1 MAIESIDF
9 TFDSSLNYRNYIP
22 AKAPTLSRYDNIGT
36 PGNTSYSYKLSLV
49 NNDGESDLS
58 DEIITYN
65 SNSVL
70 SSSNY
75 VRIFWNQSEL
85 TNYYKLYKLVNGSYV
100 FLANIYDHLHYDD
113 IGTTPSSINHQGYN
127 STGYDPSYV
136 NLGYLMYR
144 YSGANKYDNYV
155 SPLRLEHIFH
165 GANYYNNTFSYLFKV
180 IRYTK
185 NLDYLFTTNT
195 SSTQNIQYMIYNRK
209 ENKFYQGGVVYI
221 FFRGTTNMYIYDA
234 DINVE
239 SSSDGYV
246 TVSGNTVTGTNTKFN
261 SSGFSVGSRIGFGS
275 TNPEAITEWYEVAS
289 IISDTSLTLT
299 ETLSKTYPPNSPYII
314 EEVIMLSANYWNTS
328 PYNLGGVYI
337 TKGMNFTFMKHNN
350 TVPFA
355 TTVDRIRATYRIIN
369 SGTNIIT
376 YAGSLVSLPKASNNE
391 HIFYASIEQGNT
403 LRIACFN
410 AKAPLT
416 LVAGESTSALK
427 FITKSYDC
435 INTADGLRMFCL
447 PFGPGRNKYS
457 IYFRSGGASV
467 LQRIDLNDLKQDADL
482 FGQDHGYVRPIANAY
497 RGFSLV
503 NPSNARYIPN
513 LEQVLFSATTNTVM
527 PYDTNY
533 PYYYNEF
540 GEVNYE
546 SSDYRMP
553 SKDTVSHLKESSN
566 FNISDGLWYYV
577 ANSYKLGVFPGEA
590 DWRFAS
596 RNNARIITHSI
607 DTSHITKFNK
617 LLVHHPEVLGSHDLG
632 SMPEPF
638 RVYFRTEGISDDS
651 GDWCLLND
659 SFDMS
664 FITPKDNIQFMLEF
678 RILGRASV
686 PNRIYGLSISYFVD
700 EDLPTGFEWNLYD
713 SNASSSIIGF
723 EQTSVLN
730 TLGNFKITYYLSES
744 DEEVFTAYSTENIN
758 GSFQYWNGS
767 SWINGVGP
775 NMFGTRRRFAASH
788 YLPSTDVYAKIAL
801 V

>member
-36 PGNTSYSYKLSLV
+36 PGSASYSYKLSIV

-65 SNSVL
+65 SNSIL

-85 TNYYKLYKLVNGSYV
+85 TNYYKLYKLVDGSYV

-113 IGTTPSSINHQGYN
+113 IGIIPSSITHQGYN

-155 SPLRLEHIFH
+155 SPLKLEHIFH
-165 GANYYNNTFSYLFKV
+165 GANYYNNTFNFLFKV

-185 NLDYLFTTNT
+185 NLDYLFTINN
-195 SSTQNIQYMIYNRK
+195 SNTQNIQYMIYNRK
-209 ENKFYQGGVVYI
+209 ENKFYQGGVVNI

-239 SSSDGYV
+239 SSSDGYI
-246 TVSGNTVTGTNTKFN
+246 TVSGNTVTGTNTRFN

-369 SGTNIIT
+369 SGTNLIT
-376 YAGSLVSLPKASNNE
+376 YAGSLVSLPKVSNNE

-416 LVAGESTSALK
+416 LTAGESTSALK

-457 IYFRSGGASV
+457 IYFRSGGATV
-467 LQRIDLNDLKQDADL
+467 LQRIDLDDLKQDADL
-482 FGQDHGYVRPIANAY
+482 FGQDHGYVRSIANAY
-497 RGFSLV
+497 RGFNQV

-513 LEQVLFSATTNTVM
+513 LEQMLFSATLNTVV

-533 PYYYNEF
+533 PYHYNEF
-540 GEVNYE
+540 GEVTFEN
-546 SSDYRMP
+546 SDYRMP
-553 SKDTVSHLKESSN
+553 SKDTVSHLRESSN

-651 GDWCLLND
+651 GDWSLLND

-664 FITPKDNIQFMLEF
+664 FITPKDNIQFMFEF
-678 RILGRASV
+678 RVLGRASV

-713 SNASSSIIGF
+713 SNSSSSIIGF

-730 TLGNFKITYYLSES
+730 TLGNFRITYYLSES

>member
-36 PGNTSYSYKLSLV
+36 PGSASYSYKLSIV

-65 SNSVL
+65 SNSIL

-75 VRIFWNQSEL
+75 VRIFWNQSEQ

-100 FLANIYDHLHYDD
+100 FLASIYDHLHYDD
-113 IGTTPSSINHQGYN
+113 IGIIPSSITHQGYN

-155 SPLRLEHIFH
+155 SPLKLEHIFH
-165 GANYYNNTFSYLFKV
+165 GANYYNNTFNFLFKV

-185 NLDYLFTTNT
+185 NLDYLFTINN
-195 SSTQNIQYMIYNRK
+195 SNTQNIQYMIYNRK
-209 ENKFYQGGVVYI
+209 ENKFYQGGVVNI

-239 SSSDGYV
+239 SSSDGYI
-246 TVSGNTVTGTNTKFN
+246 TVSGNTVTGTNTRFN

-369 SGTNIIT
+369 SGTNLIT
-376 YAGSLVSLPKASNNE
+376 YAGSLVSLPKVSNNE

-416 LVAGESTSALK
+416 LTAGESTSALK

-457 IYFRSGGASV
+457 IYFRSGGATV
-467 LQRIDLNDLKQDADL
+467 LQRIDLDDLKQDADL
-482 FGQDHGYVRPIANAY
+482 FGQDHGYVRSIANAY
-497 RGFSLV
+497 RGFNQV

-513 LEQVLFSATTNTVM
+513 LEQMLFSATLNTVV

-533 PYYYNEF
+533 PYHYNEF
-540 GEVNYE
+540 GEVTFEN
-546 SSDYRMP
+546 SDYRMP
-553 SKDTVSHLKESSN
+553 SKDTVSHLRESSN

-651 GDWCLLND
+651 GDWSLLND

-664 FITPKDNIQFMLEF
+664 FITPKDNIQFMFEF
-678 RILGRASV
+678 RVLGRASV

-713 SNASSSIIGF
+713 SNSSSSIIGF

-730 TLGNFKITYYLSES
+730 TLGNFRITYYLSES

>member
-22 AKAPTLSRYDNIGT
+22 VKAPTLSRYDNIGT
-36 PGNTSYSYKLSLV
+36 PGSASYIYKLSIV

-65 SNSVL
+65 SNSIL

-100 FLANIYDHLHYDD
+100 FLANIYDHFHYDD
-113 IGTTPSSINHQGYN
+113 IGTTPSSITHQGYN

-165 GANYYNNTFSYLFKV
+165 GANYYNNTFNYLFKV

-221 FFRGTTNMYIYDA
+221 FFRGTTNMYISDA
-234 DINVE
+234 DINLE

-299 ETLSKTYPPNSPYII
+299 ETLSKSYPPNSPYII

-369 SGTNIIT
+369 PGTNIII
-376 YAGSLVSLPKASNNE
+376 YGWSLAALPKSSNNE
-391 HIFYASIEQGNT
+391 HIFYVLIEQGNT
-403 LRIACFN
+403 MRIACFN

-416 LVAGESTSALK
+416 LTAGESTSAFK
-427 FITKSYDC
+427 YMTKSYDC
-435 INTADGLRMFCL
+435 INTADGIRMFCL

-457 IYFRSGGASV
+457 IYFRSGGAAV

-482 FGQDHGYVRPIANAY
+482 FGQDHGYVRPIANAF
-497 RGFSLV
+497 RGFNHL

-513 LEQVLFSATTNTVM
+513 LEQMLFSATLNTVV

-533 PYYYNEF
+533 PYHYNEF
-540 GEVNYE
+540 GEVTYE
-546 SSDYRMP
+546 NSDYRMP
-553 SKDTVSHLKESSN
+553 SKDTVSHLRESSN

-664 FITPKDNIQFMLEF
+664 FITPKDNIQFMFEF
-678 RILGRASV
+678 RVLGRASV

-713 SNASSSIIGF
+713 SNSSSSIIGF

-775 NMFGTRRRFAASH
+775 NMLGTRRRFAASH

>member
-36 PGNTSYSYKLSLV
+36 PGSASYSYKLSIV

-65 SNSVL
+65 SNSIL

-100 FLANIYDHLHYDD
+100 FLASIYDHFHYDD
-113 IGTTPSSINHQGYN
+113 IGTTPSSITHQGYN

-155 SPLRLEHIFH
+155 SPLRLEHIFN
-165 GANYYNNTFSYLFKV
+165 GANYYNNTFNYLFKV

-209 ENKFYQGGVVYI
+209 ENKFYQGGVVNI
-221 FFRGTTNMYIYDA
+221 FFRGTTNMYISDA
-234 DINVE
+234 DINIE
-239 SSSDGYV
+239 SSSDGYI

-261 SSGFSVGSRIGFGS
+261 SSGFSAGSRIGFGS
-275 TNPEAITEWYEVAS
+275 TNPETITEWYEVAS

-299 ETLSKTYPPNSPYII
+299 ETLSKIYPPNSPYII
-314 EEVIMLSANYWNTS
+314 EEVIMISSNYWNTN
-328 PYNLGGVYI
+328 PFNLGGVYI

-355 TTVDRIRATYRIIN
+355 TTVDRVRATYRIIN
-369 SGTNIIT
+369 PGTNLIIN
-376 YAGSLVSLPKASNNE
+376 GWSLAALPKASNNE
-391 HIFYASIEQGNT
+391 HIFYVLIEQGNT
-403 LRIACFN
+403 MRIACFN

-416 LVAGESTSALK
+416 LTAGESTSAFK
-427 FITKSYDC
+427 YMTKSYDC
-435 INTADGLRMFCL
+435 INTADGIRMFCL

-457 IYFRSGGASV
+457 IYFRSGSATV
-467 LQRIDLNDLKQDADL
+467 LQRIDLDDIKQDGDL
-482 FGQDHGYVRPIANAY
+482 FGQDHGYVRPIANAF
-497 RGFSLV
+497 RGFNHL

-513 LEQVLFSATTNTVM
+513 LEQMLFSATLNTVV

-533 PYYYNEF
+533 PYHYNEF
-540 GEVNYE
+540 GEVTYE
-546 SSDYRMP
+546 NSDYRMP
-553 SKDTVSHLKESSN
+553 SKDTVSHLRESSN

-577 ANSYKLGVFPGEA
+577 ANQYKLGVFPGEA

-664 FITPKDNIQFMLEF
+664 FITPKDNIQFMFEF
-678 RILGRASV
+678 RVLGRASV

-713 SNASSSIIGF
+713 SNSSSSIIGF

-730 TLGNFKITYYLSES
+730 TLGNFRITYYLSES

>member
-22 AKAPTLSRYDNIGT
+22 AKAPVFSRYDNIGT
-36 PGNTSYSYKLSLV
+36 PGNTSYSYKLSIV
-49 NNDGESDLS
+49 TNDGESDLS

-65 SNSVL
+65 SNSSL
-70 SSSNY
+70 SSFNY

-100 FLANIYDHLHYDD
+100 FLANIYDHFHYDD
-113 IGTTPSSINHQGYN
+113 IGTAPTSIPHQGYN
-127 STGYDPSYV
+127 STGYDSSYV
-136 NLGYLMYR
+136 NLGYLMNR

-155 SPLRLEHIFH
+155 SPLRLEHIFNA
-165 GANYYNNTFSYLFKV
+165 ANYYNNIFYFMFKV

-185 NLDYLFTTNT
+185 NLDYIFITNQ
-195 SSTQNIQYMIYNRK
+195 SSTQNILYMIYNRK
-209 ENKFYQGGVVYI
+209 ENKFYQGGVVNI
-221 FFRGTTNMYIYDA
+221 FFRVSNNMYIYDA
-234 DINVE
+234 NIFVD

-261 SSGFSVGSRIGFGS
+261 SLKFSVGSRIGFGS
-275 TNPEAITEWYEVAS
+275 TNPETITEWYEVAS

-299 ETLSKTYPPNSPYII
+299 ETLSKTYPQNSPYII
-314 EEVIMLSANYWNTS
+314 EEVSMISANYWATS

-369 SGTNIIT
+369 PGTNLIIN
-376 YAGSLVSLPKASNNE
+376 GWSLAALPKTSNDE
-391 HIFYASIEQGNT
+391 HIFYVLIDQGNT
-403 LRIACFN
+403 IRIACFD
-410 AKAPLT
+410 AEAPLT
-416 LVAGESTSALK
+416 LTAGESTSAFK

-435 INTADGLRMFCL
+435 INGADTLRMFCL
-447 PFGPGRNKYS
+447 PTGPGRNKHN
-457 IYFRSGGASV
+457 IYFRSGSATV

-482 FGQDHGYVRPIANAY
+482 FGQDHGYVRSLGNAY
-497 RGFSLV
+497 RGYNNV
-503 NPSNARYIPN
+503 GPSNARYIPN
-513 LEQVLFSATTNTVM
+513 LEQMLFSGSTNAVL

-533 PYYYNEF
+533 PYYYTEF
-540 GEVNYE
+540 GEINGE
-546 SSDYRMP
+546 NSDYRMP
-553 SKDTVSHLKESSN
+553 SKDTVSHLRESLN

-577 ANSYKLGVFPGEA
+577 ANQYKLGVFPGEA

-617 LLVHHPEVLGSHDLG
+617 LLVHHPEILGSHDLG

-638 RVYFRTEGISDDS
+638 RVYFRTEGISDDT
-651 GDWCLLND
+651 GDWSLLND

-664 FITPKDNIQFMLEF
+664 FIMPKDNIQFMFEF
-678 RILGRASV
+678 RVLGKASV

-700 EDLPTGFEWNLYD
+700 DDLPTGFEWNLYD
-713 SNASSSIIGF
+713 SNSSSSIIGF

-730 TLGNFKITYYLSES
+730 TLGNLKITYYLSES

-775 NMFGTRRRFAASH
+775 NMLGAKRRFTASH
-788 YLPSTDVYAKIAL
+788 YLPSTDVYAKITL

>member
-22 AKAPTLSRYDNIGT
+22 VKAPTLSRYDNIGT
-36 PGNTSYSYKLSLV
+36 PGSASYSYKLSIV

-65 SNSVL
+65 SNSIL

-100 FLANIYDHLHYDD
+100 FLANIYDHFHYDD
-113 IGTTPSSINHQGYN
+113 IGTTPSSITHQGYN

-144 YSGANKYDNYV
+144 YSGVNKYDNYV

-195 SSTQNIQYMIYNRK
+195 SNTQNIQYMIYNRK

-234 DINVE
+234 DINIE

-246 TVSGNTVTGTNTKFN
+246 TVSGNTVTGTNTNFN

-289 IISDTSLTLT
+289 IISDTSLTLR

-314 EEVIMLSANYWNTS
+314 EEVIMISANYWNTN

-355 TTVDRIRATYRIIN
+355 TTVDRVRATYRIIN
-369 SGTNIIT
+369 PGTNLIIN
-376 YAGSLVSLPKASNNE
+376 GWSLAALPKASNNE
-391 HIFYASIEQGNT
+391 HIFYVLIEQGNT
-403 LRIACFN
+403 MRIACFN

-416 LVAGESTSALK
+416 LTAGESTSAFK
-427 FITKSYDC
+427 YMTKSYDC

-457 IYFRSGGASV
+457 IYFRSGGATV
-467 LQRIDLNDLKQDADL
+467 LQRIDLDDIKQDGDL
-482 FGQDHGYVRPIANAY
+482 FGQDHGYVRPIANAF
-497 RGFSLV
+497 RGFNHL

-513 LEQVLFSATTNTVM
+513 LEQMLFSATLNTVV

-533 PYYYNEF
+533 PYHYNEF
-540 GEVNYE
+540 GEVTYE
-546 SSDYRMP
+546 NSDYRMP
-553 SKDTVSHLKESSN
+553 SKDTVSHLRESSN

-664 FITPKDNIQFMLEF
+664 FITPKDDIQFMFEF
-678 RILGRASV
+678 RVLGRASV

-700 EDLPTGFEWNLYD
+700 EDLPTGFDWNLYD
-713 SNASSSIIGF
+713 SNSSSSIIGF
-723 EQTSVLN
+723 EQTRVLN

-775 NMFGTRRRFAASH
+775 NMLGTRRRFTASH
-788 YLPSTDVYAKIAL
+788 YLPSTDVYAKITL

>member
-22 AKAPTLSRYDNIGT
+22 VKAPVLTRYDNIGT
-36 PGNTSYSYKLSLV
+36 PGNTSYSYKLSIV
-49 NNDGESDLS
+49 TNDGESDLS

-65 SNSVL
+65 SNLSL

-85 TNYYKLYKLVNGSYV
+85 VNYYKLYKLVNGSYV
-100 FLANIYDHLHYDD
+100 FLANIYDHFHYDD
-113 IGTTPSSINHQGYN
+113 IGTTPSSITHQGYN

-155 SPLRLEHIFH
+155 SPLRLEHIFN
-165 GANYYNNTFSYLFKV
+165 GANYYNNTFNFLFKV

-185 NLDYLFTTNT
+185 NLDYLFTTNN
-195 SSTQNIQYMIYNRK
+195 SNTQNIQYMIYNRK
-209 ENKFYQGGVVYI
+209 ENKFYQGGVVNI

-239 SSSDGYV
+239 SSTDGYV

-275 TNPEAITEWYEVAS
+275 TNPETITEWYEVAS

-299 ETLSKTYPPNSPYII
+299 ETLSKIYPPNSPYII
-314 EEVIMLSANYWNTS
+314 EEVIMLSANYWNTN

-369 SGTNIIT
+369 PGTNLIIN
-376 YAGSLVSLPKASNNE
+376 GWSLAALPKTSNNE
-391 HIFYASIEQGNT
+391 HIFYVLIEQGNT
-403 LRIACFN
+403 MRIACFN

-416 LVAGESTSALK
+416 LTAGESTSAFK
-427 FITKSYDC
+427 YITKSYDC

-457 IYFRSGGASV
+457 IYFRSGGATV
-467 LQRIDLNDLKQDADL
+467 LQRIDLDDIKQDADL

-497 RGFSLV
+497 RGFNQV
-503 NPSNARYIPN
+503 NISNARYIPN
-513 LEQVLFSATTNTVM
+513 LEQMLFSATLNTVM

-533 PYYYNEF
+533 PYHYNEF
-540 GEVNYE
+540 GEVTYE
-546 SSDYRMP
+546 NSDYRMP
-553 SKDTVSHLKESSN
+553 SKDTVSHLRESSN

-651 GDWCLLND
+651 GNWCLLND

-664 FITPKDNIQFMLEF
+664 FITPKDNIQFMFEF
-678 RILGRASV
+678 RVLGRASV

-700 EDLPTGFEWNLYD
+700 DDLPTGFEWNLYD
-713 SNASSSIIGF
+713 SNSSSSIIGF

-730 TLGNFKITYYLSES
+730 TLGNFRITYYLSES

-788 YLPSTDVYAKIAL
+788 YLPSSDVYAKITL